1 MSVKGYRTPSWFRM
15 KGFAN
20 KKQAKVV
27 GKDKGKASKSRR
39 LEGRETR

>member
-20 KKQAKVV
+20 KKQAKL
-27 GKDKGKASKSRR
+27 GKDKPKPSKSKRVT
-39 LEGRETR
+39 GREVR